1 MLDPLSAFSVACNV
15 LHVIELGV
23 KVLSKAMDYRKS
35 ETGILPEQK
44 DLRDV
49 LQTLNGLN
57 TDLQASLLQQTA
69 SKQHTVEETH
79 LLEANNQCLRLSK
92 ELIDFLDRLKLR
104 DKHAM
109 FDSLR
114 VSIKTLWHKDKMD
127 AMEKSL
133 SSARDNLNVAFLV
146 YMKYVNKCRVCYTVV
161 TLYCSSKQATQA
173 PHNEI
178 LKNVTR
184 TEGTILQAVASTSES
199 LQDDIKSL
207 VVQLDN
213 ISLDSMQQTV
223 AQFAASHR
231 DLLEH
236 LSNRLGAAFTM
247 HMNFKVLYDKN
258 HIAAARQSVLD
269 GLHFPQIRERK
280 DHILKA
286 HNETYQWILEPKQG
300 GTQRWDDF
308 ISWIRASSGE
318 SRIYWVQGKIGSGK
332 TTLLR
337 FLDDNLSLFK
347 HASPWAKDAVVVKA
361 SCFIWNA
368 GNKLQKSA
376 AGIFRTLLTQL
387 FEQTPELIPQ
397 VVGLKRWQTARLV
410 GNHVTD
416 WTDSELQECL
426 REYILCATRSR
437 KVFLLVDGLDELEGT
452 DEAREDLIDLLV
464 ALAMNENVK
473 ICLSS
478 RPWNIFQD
486 AFGSCPQLRLEDLT
500 YNDISL
506 YIRRQLYSNN
516 RFNKLMQ
523 YDTTAAE
530 GLVAS
535 LISKAAGVFLWVRL
549 VVKQL
554 LRGLRD
560 GDSIRALN
568 KKIEEIPAGLDDL
581 FMRLMESIEPQ
592 DRKEAS
598 ELLQLA
604 LYDEDEFVS
613 LHSNRLLDF
622 SFIEEGK
629 PDFALEPSYIF
640 SGLDFANTGAMA
652 FRLESTMRKLS
663 SRCMGLL
670 ECHRDVDEFF
680 ELSDSQEWSERESST
695 TTDRR
700 YMIDAAEMLDDSEV
714 FPTPNLIVDFLHR
727 SLRDFLLT
735 PKIQALL
742 HRYTQGPYDARMFFR
757 NARLVQLLALN
768 HVGANPDVA
777 VGLASY
783 ILSTLTVPDYR
794 ETPSAAGVAT
804 KIQPLIDN
812 LVRFPASGKS
822 YWYLCCVLSSWYD
835 ESSTFLTLAIDFG
848 LNSYIRAHLTRQSV
862 QNKEDRPILDY
873 ILRPRFGKALT
884 TGCVGNHMPDPAF
897 LNSVLGFGA
906 DPNQSYQGVPIWA
919 LFLCFIA
926 DNFGEGIPVTSSI
939 NVCAYTEALTIMIQ
953 NGADVLLPKS
963 WLSDVGYF
971 EQYCGDRW
979 LDDTPDERFSRRF
992 PKILPKI
999 QGSVT
1004 ENTIYAVSN
1013 LLEHF
1018 SDHFGFR
1025 VGTLKALVQQREAKV
1040 LASAPSNQVASS
1052 GMDRIRDS

>member
-23 KVLSKAMDYRKS
+23 KVLSKAIDYREA
-35 ETGILPEQK
+35 ETGVLTEQK

-49 LQTLNGLN
+49 SQTLNGLN
-57 TDLQASLLQQTA
+57 TDLQASLPKQTA
-69 SKQHTVEETH
+69 SKQQTVEEAH

-104 DKHAM
+104 DKPAL

-114 VSIKTLWHKDKMD
+114 ISIKTLWHKDKMD

-133 SSARDNLNVAFLV
+133 SSARDNLNIAFLV
-146 YMKYVNKCRVCYTVV
+146 YMKYVKKCRVCDTVM
-161 TLYCSSKQATQA
+161 TFYCSSKQATQA

-184 TEGTILQAVASTSES
+184 IEGTILQAVASTSES

-213 ISLDSMQQTV
+213 ISLDSVQQTV

-236 LSNRLGAAFTM
+236 LSNRLDAVFTM
-247 HMNFKVLYDKN
+247 HMDFKVLSDMN
-258 HIAAARQSVLD
+258 QIAAARQSVLD
-269 GLHFPQIRERK
+269 SLHFPQIRERK

-300 GTQRWDDF
+300 GIQRWDDF
-308 ISWIRASSGE
+308 ISWIRASSTE
-318 SRIYWVQGKIGSGK
+318 SRIYWVHGKIGSGK

-337 FLDDNLSLFK
+337 FLDDNLSLLK
-347 HASPWAKDAVVVKA
+347 HTSPWTKDATVVQA

-376 AGIFRTLLTQL
+376 TGFFRTLLAQL

-397 VVGLKRWQTARLV
+397 VVGLKRWQTAHLV
-410 GNHVTD
+410 GNHAID

-452 DEAREDLIDLLV
+452 DEAHEDLIDLLV
-464 ALAMNENVK
+464 ALAINENVK

-506 YIRRQLYSNN
+506 YVREQLYSNK
-516 RFNKLMQ
+516 RFHKLMQ
-523 YDTTAAE
+523 YDTVAAE
-530 GLVAS
+530 GLMAS

-560 GDSIRALN
+560 GDSIRALSD
-568 KKIEEIPAGLDDL
+568 KVEEIPAGLDDF

-592 DRKEAS
+592 NRKEAS

-604 LYDEDEFVS
+604 LYEEDDFVS

-629 PDFALEPSYIF
+629 PDFALEPSYNF

-652 FRLESTMRKLS
+652 FRLESTMRKLN
-663 SRCMGLL
+663 SRCLGLL
-670 ECHRDVDEFF
+670 ECHGDVDEF
-680 ELSDSQEWSERESST
+680 LDLGDSQKRSDRESST

-700 YMIDAAEMLDDSEV
+700 YMIDAVELLDDVEV
-714 FPTPNLIVDFLHR
+714 FPIANLTVDFLHR

-735 PKIQALL
+735 PKVQALL
-742 HRYTQGPYDARMFFR
+742 HGYTQGPYDARMFFR

-783 ILSTLTVPDYR
+783 ILSTLTITNYR

-804 KIQPLIDN
+804 MMQPIIEN
-812 LVRFPASGKS
+812 LVRDPAIGNS
-822 YWYLCCVLSSWYD
+822 YWYLSCTLSSWYD

-862 QNKEDRPILDY
+862 QSKKDRPILDY
-873 ILRPRFGKALT
+873 ILRPRFGKART
-884 TGCVGNHMPDPAF
+884 TGCVGNQMPDLTF
-897 LNSVLGFGA
+897 LNAVLGSGA
-906 DPNQSYQGVPIWA
+906 DPNQSYHGVSIWA

-926 DNFGEGIPVTSSI
+926 DDFGERIPDTSSI
-939 NVCAYTEALTIMIQ
+939 NMCAYSEALRIMIQ
-953 NGADVLLPKS
+953 NGADILLPKS

-971 EQYCGDRW
+971 EEYCGSNW

-992 PKILPKI
+992 PQILPTI
-999 QGSVT
+999 QGSIR
-1004 ENTIYAVSN
+1004 ENTVYAVSN

-1018 SDHFGFR
+1018 SNHFGFR
-1025 VGTLKALVQQREAKV
+1025 LGTLKALVQQREANI
-1040 LASAPSNQVASS
+1040 LASAPPNQLASS
-1052 GMDRIRDS
+1052 GMDG